1 MINNRLFVEER
12 VGRLMRLEEHE
23 LSRYEFEIWFEYT
36 RRAMSEVRE
45 GAMLA
50 VENFATLGEERHL
63 SILEITS
70 LKPVHYALGDNPDG
84 YPAFV
89 MEAARN
95 ASQDW
100 VSQEDRSEEDTTI
113 IRCTAIPTDL
123 ELVLRPNEGP
133 EIASESNIPMIGAD
147 ARLLDSSLIG
157 VVVNRGIDVEREA
170 AGIAGTLVRDSSVDV
185 LVRVED
191 LLKVHFGIFGF
202 TGAGKS
208 NLVSTLVSTVIPE
221 LPDSKV
227 VLFDLMGEY
236 GTLLIDRLN
245 AIDHAYII
253 CLGER
258 SLPQRV
264 FEYMNRDPSAP
275 SLFGQDATEAAE
287 QLVNF
292 FLLPKALLP
301 YRERLIPAFENLLIT
316 EKVRV
321 FSDIRNA
328 IVDDVCDVQSERNP
342 WRSRT
347 RGRGKPSSDIEQI
360 VKSVFG
366 RYFRR
371 AEPLTPQ
378 LAGQLYQNLESQLS
392 QGNNGQY
399 QSDFEAALGYL
410 REVRSSGEQSLRCS
424 ISRDELHDMLDDPNP
439 ALFIVLAHY
448 PDELRRFS
456 KRLGEETY
464 ERRRQTGRIQPSV
477 SFIFDEAD
485 EFIPQ
490 QAGGS
495 YQDSKAIAET
505 LARRGRKFGL
515 GLGIAT
521 QRIRYLDT
529 SIMAQP
535 HTYLVSKL
543 PRRTDR
549 EAVAEAFGMSDE
561 MLRQTFTFQA
571 GNWLLVS
578 HDATGLKAV
587 PVPISTRDANARIID
602 YLDQI
607 ALEPARR

>member
-1 MINNRLFVEER
+1 M
-12 VGRLMRLEEHE
+12 GRLMRLEEHE

-36 RRAMSEVRE
+36 RAAMAEVRE
-45 GAMLA
+45 GAMIA
-50 VENFATLGEERHL
+50 VANFATLGEERHL
-63 SILEITS
+63 SVLEITS

-123 ELVLRPNEGP
+123 ELVLRPDEKP

-147 ARLLDSSLIG
+147 ARLLDSSFIG
-157 VVVNRGIDVEREA
+157 DVVNRGIDVEREA
-170 AGIAGTLVRDSSVDV
+170 AGIAGTLARDSSVDV

-208 NLVSTLVSTVIPE
+208 NLVSTLVSTVIPK

-245 AIDHAYII
+245 TINHGYIV
-253 CLGER
+253 CLGDR
-258 SLPQRV
+258 SLPGRV

-275 SLFGQDATEAAE
+275 SLFGQEATEAAA

-301 YRERLIPAFENLLIT
+301 YREQLIPAFENLLRS
-316 EKVRV
+316 EKVRI

-328 IVDDVCDVQSERNP
+328 TVDDVCDVQSERNP
-342 WRSRT
+342 WKNRN
-347 RGRGKPSSDIEQI
+347 RGRGRPSSEIEQI

-366 RYFRR
+366 RYYRQE
-371 AEPLTPQ
+371 APLTPQ
-378 LAGQLYQNLESQLS
+378 LAGILFQNLESQLS
-392 QGNNGQY
+392 QEKNSSY
-399 QSDFEAALGYL
+399 QSDFEPALAYL
-410 REVRSSGEQSLRCS
+410 RDVRNSGEQVLRCG
-424 ISRDELHDMLDDPNP
+424 ISRDELHDMLDDQEP
-439 ALFIVLAHY
+439 ALFIVLAHD

-456 KRLGEETY
+456 KRLGEEAY
-464 ERRRQTGRIQPSV
+464 ERRRKAGQIQPPV

-490 QAGGS
+490 QASGS
-495 YQDSKAIAET
+495 YQDSKTIAET

-587 PVPISTRDANARIID
+587 PVPISAQDANERIIG
-602 YLDQI
+602 YLNQVS
-607 ALEPARR
+607 LEPAQR